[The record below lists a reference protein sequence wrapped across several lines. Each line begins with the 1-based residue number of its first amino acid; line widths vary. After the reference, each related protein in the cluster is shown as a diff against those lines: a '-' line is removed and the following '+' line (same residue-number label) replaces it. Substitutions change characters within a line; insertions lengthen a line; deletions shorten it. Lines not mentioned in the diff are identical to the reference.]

1 MCSKTP
7 PLLALFLAVLL
18 LPFWAVAAEPVSLF
32 NGKDLDGWVHHLAE
46 ADAPIEGTWT
56 VKEGVLHCTG
66 SPTGYLRTKEKYR
79 DYQLTVEW
87 RWPGKGGNNGVLVHV
102 QDPDEVW
109 PKSIEAQLEHGNAG
123 DIWVIGGATFKEH
136 KGVAGR
142 RVVKQEDS
150 SEKPLGE
157 WNTYTIVA
165 KRDRILLYVNGVL
178 QNVATECT
186 LSEGYIALQSEGR
199 AIEYRKVELVP
210 LTEAAP

>member
-1 MCSKTP
+1 MSSKTP
-7 PLLALFLAVLL
+7 TMIALFLGPLMIHLV
-18 LPFWAVAAEPVSLF
+18 PEAAEPLPLF
-32 NGKDLDGWVHHLAE
+32 NGRNLEGWVHYLAE
-46 ADAPIEGTWT
+46 ANAPIEDTWQ

-66 SPTGYLRTKEKYR
+66 TPTGYLRTEKKYR

-136 KGVAGR
+136 EGVAGR

-165 KRDRILLYVNGVL
+165 KGDRILLYVNGVL

-210 LTEAAP
+210 LTEAVP